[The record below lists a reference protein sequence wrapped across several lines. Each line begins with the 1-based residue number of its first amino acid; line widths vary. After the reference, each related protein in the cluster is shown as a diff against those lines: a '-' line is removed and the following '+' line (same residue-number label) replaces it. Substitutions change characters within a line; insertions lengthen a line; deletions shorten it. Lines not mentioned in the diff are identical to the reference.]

1 MGKHVWSDPA
11 GLSNSVRRAV
21 LLSLVCVMVYVG
33 VCVTTVCAQLPA
45 NDPLTPIPLPQPVS
59 TAKEY
64 AVDISGASLWVRDT
78 EGAGPVI
85 ILLHPYSGSY
95 ESWPY
100 QEAAFIG
107 AGYRVISYSR
117 RGHLSSSLRGEQV
130 SDSDD
135 LAALVKKLDIE
146 KFHAVGAAAGGG
158 VAANFAIK
166 QQESLLS
173 LVIVGSILSIQDPV
187 YTELGQTL
195 RPSEFYTLPSY
206 VQELGP
212 SYRAANPNGV
222 KAWLELHDRAWVDHR
237 SPGSDPGN
245 VTWEGLATL
254 KLPVLL
260 ITGDADLWT
269 PPVVMRM
276 FAAGIEGSELTV
288 IPEAG
293 HAPAWE
299 RPDLFNA
306 TVLAFLK
313 STVSPSEWGRSRD
326 NKSGSPSRGR
336 RGDAGP
342 HR

>member
-1 MGKHVWSDPA
+1 MDKHVWSDPA
-11 GLSNSVRRAV
+11 DLPSSLRAA
-21 LLSLVCVMVYVG
+21 LLSLVYVTAYVG
-33 VCVTTVCAQLPA
+33 ICVTAVCAQLPA
-45 NDPLTPIPLPQPVS
+45 DDPLTPIPLPQPVS

-78 EGAGPVI
+78 EGAGPVVM
-85 ILLHPYSGSY
+85 LLHPHSGSY

-100 QEAAFIG
+100 QEAAFAG

-117 RGHLSSSLRGEQV
+117 RGYRNSSARGEQV

-135 LAALVKKLDIE
+135 LAALVEKLGIE

-173 LVIVGSILSIQDPV
+173 LVIVGSILSIQDPA
-187 YTELGQTL
+187 YTALGQTL
-195 RPSEFYTLPSY
+195 RPAEFYTLPAY

-212 SYRAANPNGV
+212 SYRAANPDGV
-222 KAWLELHDRAWVDHR
+222 KAWLELHDRAWVDHQP
-237 SPGSDPGN
+237 PGADPGN

-254 KLPVLL
+254 KIPVLL
-260 ITGDADLWT
+260 VTGDADLYT

-276 FAAGIEGSELTV
+276 FAAGIEGSELAV

-299 RPDLFNA
+299 RPVLFNA

-313 STVSPSEWGRSRD
+313 STVSPSEWGGTRD
-326 NKSGSPSRGR
+326 NRSGSPSRGR